1 MPEIEAVVFDI
12 GNVLIR
18 WDPEAY
24 YDRTIGPERRRA
36 MFAEVDLH
44 QMNEVVDLGGD
55 FKETIYATA
64 DRYPA
69 WRAEIRQWHDN
80 WIELAQPVIDHS
92 LRLLRALRSNGVPV
106 FSLTNFGVES
116 HAYAVTHYPFLTE
129 FDRQFISGHLQITKP
144 DTRIYQAVESQSA
157 VPPDRLLFADD
168 RPANIDAARAR
179 GWQTHLFEA
188 PEGWARRLVAE
199 ELLTEEEAA

>member
-1 MPEIEAVVFDI
+1 MPAIEAVVFDI

-36 MFAEVDLH
+36 MFADVDLH
-44 QMNEVVDLGGD
+44 QMNEEVDLGGN

-64 DRYPA
+64 DQYPA
-69 WRAEIRQWHDN
+69 WRAEIRDWHDN

-92 LRLLRALRSNGVPV
+92 LRLLRALRGNGVPV

-116 HAYAVTHYPFLTE
+116 HAHAVTHYPFLTE

-144 DTRIYQAVESQSA
+144 DPRIYQAVESQSA
-157 VPPDRLLFADD
+157 VPPERLLFADD

-188 PEGWARRLVAE
+188 PDGWARRLVAE
-199 ELLTEEEAA
+199 ELLTEEEAV